1 MSLTAD
7 ELAGLTDDARVLSA
21 DGRRVGRVRHVYD
34 SDRAG
39 ELSWVSVNPDGPG
52 RRSRFVPLQGAR
64 LDGPDL
70 RLAYAGDLI
79 DGAPDI
85 SDDEVI
91 DSSEENRLRTHYGLQ
106 SGSGGSITMIRS
118 EERLAVSTTLEA
130 VERVRIT
137 KYVVTEEVT
146 HTFTLR
152 REEIRVEHLP
162 LAGPEPTAGA
172 VAFSADAVKDAVK
185 EIVLYAEVPVLE
197 PRVVPVEVVRI
208 SKHAVVGEQQVS
220 ADLAR
225 EQIVAEQTG
234 RTGPPPPGQR

>member
-7 ELAGLTDDARVLSA
+7 QLAGLTDDAHVLDA
-21 DGRRVGRVRHVYD
+21 DGRRLGRVKHIYD

-39 ELSWVSVNPDGPG
+39 ELTWVSVATDGPG

-70 RLAYAGDLI
+70 RLAYAGDLV
-79 DGAPDI
+79 DGSPEVSD
-85 SDDEVI
+85 DDEV
-91 DSSEENRLRTHYGLQ
+91 DSTQEGRLRAHYGLDA
-106 SGSGGSITMIRS
+106 STGGGITMIRS
-118 EERLAVSTTLEA
+118 EERLAVAMRVEA
-130 VERVRIT
+130 IARVRVT
-137 KYVVTEEVT
+137 KYIVTEEVT

-162 LAGPEPTAGA
+162 AAGSDSSASASDTAFDDG
-172 VAFSADAVKDAVK
+172 VE

-197 PRVVPVEVVRI
+197 TRVVPVEVVRV
-208 SKHAVVGEQQVS
+208 SKHTIVEQQQVS

-225 EQIVAEQTG
+225 EQIVAEQTARSG
-234 RTGPPPPGQR
+234 VAGSGS

>member
-7 ELAGLTDDARVLSA
+7 ELAGLADDAGVLDA
-21 DGRRVGRVRHVYD
+21 DGRRLGRVRHIYD

-39 ELSWVSVNPDGPG
+39 ELTWVSVDSDGPG

-70 RLAYAGDLI
+70 RLAYAGGLI
-79 DGAPDI
+79 DGAPEI
-85 SDDEVI
+85 SDSDVV
-91 DSSEENRLRTHYGLQ
+91 DSSQEGRLRAYYGLE
-106 SGSGGSITMIRS
+106 SAAGGGITMIRS
-118 EERLAVSTTLEA
+118 EERLAVGMRVEA
-130 VERVRIT
+130 TERVRVT
-137 KYVVTEEVT
+137 KYIVTEEVT

-162 LAGPEPTAGA
+162 LAGSDTTAAESGA
-172 VAFSADAVKDAVK
+172 AFDDGVE
-185 EIVLYAEVPVLE
+185 EIILYAEVPVLE
-197 PRVVPVEVVRI
+197 HRVVPVEIVRVNKHTVV
-208 SKHAVVGEQQVS
+208 EQQQVS

-234 RTGPPPPGQR
+234 RTGSPTSGQR

>member
-7 ELAGLTDDARVLSA
+7 QLAGLTDDAHVLDA
-21 DGRRVGRVRHVYD
+21 DGRRLGRVKHIYD

-39 ELSWVSVNPDGPG
+39 ELTWVSVATDGPG

-70 RLAYAGDLI
+70 RLAYAGDLV
-79 DGAPDI
+79 DGSPEVSD
-85 SDDEVI
+85 DDEV
-91 DSSEENRLRTHYGLQ
+91 DSTQEGRLRAHYGLDA
-106 SGSGGSITMIRS
+106 STGGGITMIRS
-118 EERLAVSTTLEA
+118 EERLAVAMRVEA
-130 VERVRIT
+130 IARVRVT
-137 KYVVTEEVT
+137 KYIVTEEVT

-162 LAGPEPTAGA
+162 AAGSDSSAAASDTAFDDG
-172 VAFSADAVKDAVK
+172 VE

-197 PRVVPVEVVRI
+197 TRVVPVEVVRV
-208 SKHAVVGEQQVS
+208 SKHTIVEQQQVS

-225 EQIVAEQTG
+225 EQIVAEQTARSG
-234 RTGPPPPGQR
+234 VAGSGS